1 MRGKREKPKMKPN
14 KDKLEKFFTQA
25 HINQGENK
33 NALTI
38 YIDIVDG
45 DIGFMLGTVA
55 VYLSF

>member
-1 MRGKREKPKMKPN
+1 MKEQN

-45 DIGFMLGTVA
+45 DIGFMLGTLA